1 MLEVARRILAE
12 AGRPLSAR
20 KILELA
26 EQAGGAGTPLDLAGL
41 REALEGAPG
50 VKEVRRGV
58 FGLVEEAPPAP
69 VVEADDSDSEDR
81 KRRRRRPKAKE
92 LLGDEPVAALS
103 VEDAVAQAEAAV
115 DTESH
120 RRTLWTQVRDRAAAA
135 VTDEALPPVP
145 QLAPPVEDEGRAG
158 RGRRARQEGRGRR
171 SERGGDEPLA
181 AAPVAAAPVV
191 AAPVVAAPV
200 VAAPVAPVAKAPPVA
215 KAAPRAVEK
224 AREEAPRIDKPREN
238 AKESKSLRDA
248 LRARLKAWASALP
261 KVVKVAIPKPE
272 PLTPTPRKVADN
284 SAADI
289 LARLSARRR
298 VRPAQAVPQPVVAAP
313 VVAAPVVAAPVVAAP
328 VVAAPVVAAPVV
340 AAPVVA
346 APVAAAAPPRE
357 ETRPPRPAEEGL
369 AAQVRGVL
377 LAEDRTASMRRIAE
391 RLGEEAGAVRAAVV
405 ADNARHAAAGQRSL
419 FVLLPD
425 GSVGLSEWTLTERYL
440 DLEEKIQHALAE
452 QEEMVRRD
460 LLDRVANL
468 SDAAFEQVVTLLLE
482 RLGHDDVR
490 TVHRQGS
497 TLALLTHR
505 DGEPVAIVARRARSV
520 VGLETVQALEASL
533 PRFHADRGLLVTVG
547 EFDDKA
553 RQAARKASVQL
564 LDGAAFA
571 RALYTHDIGVSRHQP
586 TFRYPD
592 AAFFA
597 GLG

>member
-1 MLEVARRILAE
+1 
-12 AGRPLSAR
+12 
-20 KILELA
+20 
-26 EQAGGAGTPLDLAGL
+26 
-41 REALEGAPG
+41 
-50 VKEVRRGV
+50 
-58 FGLVEEAPPAP
+58 
-69 VVEADDSDSEDR
+69 
-81 KRRRRRPKAKE
+81 
-92 LLGDEPVAALS
+92 
-103 VEDAVAQAEAAV
+103 
-115 DTESH
+115 
-120 RRTLWTQVRDRAAAA
+120 
-135 VTDEALPPVP
+135 
-145 QLAPPVEDEGRAG
+145 
-158 RGRRARQEGRGRR
+158 
-171 SERGGDEPLA
+171 
-181 AAPVAAAPVV
+181 
-191 AAPVVAAPV
+191 
-200 VAAPVAPVAKAPPVA
+200 VAPVAKATPVA
-215 KAAPRAVEK
+215 KAAPRAAEK

-313 VVAAPVVAAPVVAAP
+313 VVAAPVVTAPVVAAPVVAAPVVTAPVVAAP

-340 AAPVVA
+340 AVPVVA
-346 APVAAAAPPRE
+346 APARE